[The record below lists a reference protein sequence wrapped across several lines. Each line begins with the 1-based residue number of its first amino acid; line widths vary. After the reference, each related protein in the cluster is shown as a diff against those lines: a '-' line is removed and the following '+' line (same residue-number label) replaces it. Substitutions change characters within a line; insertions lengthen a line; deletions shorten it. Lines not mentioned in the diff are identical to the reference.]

1 MPAFPP
7 VKTSVVLF
15 AVLAASLAFVPA
27 ASAANDPNSQPAA
40 ATTEKA
46 QPGVMQVTVNVPASM
61 RPWISD
67 DIAEAF
73 AGRVTDVLHQRGYK
87 SKVHYVNRS
96 EEPAADQPLLAINLI
111 EWRTDHVG
119 NVDCTFSAALSTP
132 QGKKDLGLFIGTSMM
147 MFSRPDWFARSDQFD
162 DAARQA
168 LHDLYQRITETHLLS
183 S

>member
-1 MPAFPP
+1 MR
-7 VKTSVVLF
+7 TSVVLF
-15 AVLAASLAFVPA
+15 AILAASPAFVLA
-27 ASAANDPNSQPAA
+27 ASAANDSNSQPTA
-40 ATTEKA
+40 ATAEKA

-67 DIAEAF
+67 DIAAAF
-73 AGRVTDVLHQRGYK
+73 AGRVTDFLQQRGYK
-87 SKVHYVNRS
+87 GQVHYVDS
-96 EEPAADQPLLAINLI
+96 LDKPAADLPLLAINLI

-132 QGKKDLGLFIGTSMM
+132 LGKKDLGLFIGTSMM
-147 MFSRPDWFARSDQFD
+147 LFSRHDWMARSDQFD
-162 DAARQA
+162 DAACQA